1 MSPIK
6 RKNHGIGMTSQRTR
20 ERLLQRL
27 VDQGIYNESVL
38 AQIGSVPRHLFMDEA
53 LASRAYED
61 TALPIGHGQTISQP
75 YVVAKMTEAIL
86 RDGPL
91 NKVLEIGTGCGYQ
104 TAVLA
109 GLVRQVY
116 SIERHLPLNTMA
128 RKKMREL
135 RIQNTSLL
143 HGDGWK
149 GWPARSPF
157 DAIIVTAAP
166 ETIPEVLLEQLEIGG
181 RLVIPVGPSGRQDL
195 LLITREEDE
204 FVTENLGAVSFVPML
219 HGKR

>member
-1 MSPIK
+1 MTPRS
-6 RKNHGIGMTSQRTR
+6 HSQGFGMTSMRTR

-27 VDQGIYNESVL
+27 YDQGIRDERVL
-38 AQIGSVPRHLFMDEA
+38 TQIATVPRHKFMDEA

-61 TALPIGHGQTISQP
+61 TALPIGQGQTISQP

-91 NKVLEIGTGCGYQ
+91 EKVLEIGTGCGYQ
-104 TAVLA
+104 TAILA

-128 RKKMREL
+128 RRHIRNL
-135 RIQNTSLL
+135 RIHNTSLL

-149 GWPARSPF
+149 GWPTRAPF

-166 ETIPEVLLEQLEIGG
+166 ETLPEVLLEQLEIGG
-181 RLVIPVGPSGRQDL
+181 RLVVPVGPSGRQDL
-195 LLITREEDE
+195 LLITRTEEE

-219 HGKR
+219 HGKQ